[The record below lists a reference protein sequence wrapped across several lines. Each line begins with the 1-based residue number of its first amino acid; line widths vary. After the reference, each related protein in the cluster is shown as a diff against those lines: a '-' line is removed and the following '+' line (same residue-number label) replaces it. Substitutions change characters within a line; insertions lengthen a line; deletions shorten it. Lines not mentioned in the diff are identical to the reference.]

1 MKKSKTTAA
10 KPKYRAYKYRL
21 YPTVEQQEFLSQHF
35 GCSRFVYNY
44 FLAHE
49 QNTYKEQQEKL
60 QEEFLISGCMAN
72 ELPEFKGKFSFYHNN
87 AELLTKL
94 KKEEEY
100 IWLKDVNS
108 QILQQSLMHLDKA
121 LKDSFNPKLK
131 SKFPTFKKR
140 NSDQSFTLP
149 QNYMPGKEVVFDL
162 TGEKHNTDI
171 SILKVTCA
179 IKKPVLRIT
188 INPEKNNSRKNVYSS
203 LHLPKFKEAIPIII
217 HNKNKQEKYKDINQ
231 LTQIKSIT
239 ISKNKAQEYYASIL
253 VEEPNISII
262 SKQKYDI
269 GIDLGLKD
277 LLTAAKQSKETKEI
291 ETVVLSNLS
300 KGKRYGK
307 INQRIIRLQKVM
319 AKLVRGSANFVE
331 VKTKIAKFYQR
342 RTNLLNDYYHQL
354 TTALVKENQLI
365 VVEGLKVVN
374 MLKNRKLSK
383 AIHEVAWGKLLAML
397 KYKAA
402 WWGSEVI
409 VLDTF
414 FPSSQLC
421 SSCNYQ
427 YKELKLSEREWICPS
442 CGVKHQ
448 RDENAAKNILFR
460 GLGKVWLGTSRQN
473 PSLASC
479 KASDCSTGAVRS
491 PVI

>member
-1 MKKSKTTAA
+1 MKKSKTTA
-10 KPKYRAYKYRL
+10 KYRAYKYRL
-21 YPTVEQQEFLSQHF
+21 YPTVEQQEYLAQHF
-35 GCSRFVYNY
+35 GCSRFVYNH
-44 FLAHE
+44 FLAYE
-49 QNTYKEQQEKL
+49 QKTYKEQQEKL

-72 ELPEFKGKFSFYHNN
+72 ELPEFKGKFSFYHHN
-87 AELLTKL
+87 AELLTHL

-100 IWLKDVNS
+100 LWLKDVNS

-121 LKDSFNPKLK
+121 LKDSFNPKSK
-131 SKFPTFKKR
+131 SKFPVFKKR

-149 QNYMPGKEVVFDL
+149 QNYMPGKEVVFDI
-162 TGEKHNTDI
+162 TGEKEEDVKDTT
-171 SILKVTCA
+171 ILKVTRA

-188 INPEKNNSRKNVYSS
+188 INPEKNNHSKQIYSS

-217 HNKNKQEKYKDINQ
+217 HNKNKTDKYVDLNN

-239 ISKNKAQEYYASIL
+239 ISKNKAREYYASIL
-253 VEEPNISII
+253 VEEPSISII
-262 SKQKYDI
+262 SQQKYDI

-319 AKLVRGSANFVE
+319 AKLVRGSANFLS
-331 VKTKIAKFYQR
+331 VKQKIAKLYQR

-354 TTALVKENQLI
+354 TTALVKENHTI
-365 VVEGLKVVN
+365 VIEGLKVVN

-383 AIHEVAWGKLLAML
+383 AIHEVAWVKLIAML

-427 YKELKLSEREWICPS
+427 YKELRLSEREWICPS
-442 CGVKHQ
+442 CGVKHM

-460 GLGKVWLGTSRQN
+460 GLGKIWLGTGQQN
-473 PSLASC
+473 PSLVSC
-479 KASDCSTGAVRS
+479 KASNCSTGAVRS
-491 PVI
+491 PVV

>member
-1 MKKSKTTAA
+1 MKKSKTTAN

-21 YPTVEQQEFLSQHF
+21 YPTVEQQEFLAQHF
-35 GCSRFVYNY
+35 GCSRFVYNH
-44 FLAHE
+44 FLSHE
-49 QNTYKEQQEKL
+49 QKTYKEQQERL

-72 ELPEFKGKFSFYHNN
+72 ELPEFKGKFSFYHHN

-94 KKEEEY
+94 KKEEKY

-140 NSDQSFTLP
+140 SSDQSFTLP
-149 QNYMPGKEVVFDL
+149 QNYINIKSGDE
-162 TGEKHNTDI
+162 N
-171 SILKVTCA
+171 
-179 IKKPVLRIT
+179 IKKPVLQVS
-188 INPEKNNSRKNVYSS
+188 INSEKNNSRKNIYSS

-217 HNKNKQEKYKDINQ
+217 HNKNKTEKYVDLNN
-231 LTQIKSIT
+231 LSQIKSIT

-253 VEEPNISII
+253 VEEPNITVLN
-262 SKQKYDI
+262 KPQYDI
-269 GIDLGLKD
+269 GIDLGIKD

-319 AKLVRGSANFVE
+319 AKLVRGSANFLA
-331 VKTKIAKFYQR
+331 VKQKIAKLYQR

-354 TTALVKENQLI
+354 TTALVKENHTI
-365 VVEGLKVVN
+365 VIEGLKVVN

-383 AIHEVAWGKLLAML
+383 AIHEVAWGKLIAML

-427 YKELKLSEREWICPS
+427 YKELKLSERDWICPS

-448 RDENAAKNILFR
+448 RDKNAAKNILFR
-460 GLGKVWLGTSRQN
+460 GLGKVWLGTSQQN

-479 KASDCSTGAVRS
+479 KASNCSTGQCEATS
-491 PVI
+491 FT

>member
-1 MKKSKTTAA
+1 MKKSKTTAN

-21 YPTVEQQEFLSQHF
+21 YPTVEQQEFLAQHF
-35 GCSRFVYNY
+35 GCSRFVYNH

-49 QNTYKEQQEKL
+49 QKTYKEQQERL
-60 QEEFLISGCMAN
+60 QEEFLLSGCMAN
-72 ELPEFKGKFSFYHNN
+72 ELPEFKGRFSFYHNN
-87 AELLTKL
+87 AELLTQL

-121 LKDSFNPKLK
+121 LKDSFNPKSK

-140 NSDQSFTLP
+140 SSDQSFNLP
-149 QNYMPGKEVVFDL
+149 QNYMPGKEVVFDI
-162 TGEKHNTDI
+162 TGEEEKDTT
-171 SILKVTCA
+171 ILKITRA

-217 HNKNKQEKYKDINQ
+217 HNKNKTDKYVDLNN

-239 ISKNKAQEYYASIL
+239 ISKNRAQEYYASIL

-262 SKQKYDI
+262 NNQKYDI

-277 LLTAAKQSKETKEI
+277 LLTVAKQSKKTKEI

-319 AKLVRGSANFVE
+319 AKLVRGSANFLS
-331 VKTKIAKFYQR
+331 VKQKIAKLYQR

-460 GLGKVWLGTSRQN
+460 GLGKNWLGTSQQN

-479 KASDCSTGAVRS
+479 TASNCSTVAVRS
-491 PVI
+491 PVV